1 MHRKRSPR
9 QQNKGKRLAERVKV
23 HTTLEVSG
31 KGVKMRC
38 VCLLENKEGREK
50 SRHHG
55 HKIENTY
62 INKVVCRAAVIF

>member
-1 MHRKRSPR
+1 
-9 QQNKGKRLAERVKV
+9 V

-31 KGVKMRC
+31 EGVKMRC

-55 HKIENTY
+55 HKIENAY
-62 INKVVCRAAVIF
+62 VNKAVCWAEVIF

>member
-31 KGVKMRC
+31 EGVKMRC
-38 VCLLENKEGREK
+38 VCLLENKEGHEK
-50 SRHHG
+50 SRYHG
-55 HKIENTY
+55 YKMTIKLKT
-62 INKVVCRAAVIF
+62 RM

>member
-31 KGVKMRC
+31 EGGEMRFGYLLKIRKAVK
-38 VCLLENKEGREK
+38 
-50 SRHHG
+50 
-55 HKIENTY
+55 
-62 INKVVCRAAVIF
+62 RAGIMAIKLKTHI

>member
-31 KGVKMRC
+31 KGGKMRFG
-38 VCLLENKEGREK
+38 CLL
-50 SRHHG
+50 
-55 HKIENTY
+55 KIR
-62 INKVVCRAAVIF
+62 KAVKRPGIMAIK